1 MTELEKPKEVEGKV
15 GTTEEKTILR
25 ERWQNTDQLY
35 SKIRSVL
42 GGCDLKEVTHIIIT
56 PTEIK
61 VEKAKTFLE

>member
-1 MTELEKPKEVEGKV
+1 MSESDKAKEVEGKI

-25 ERWQNTDQLY
+25 ERWQNADQLY

-42 GGCDLKEVTHIIIT
+42 GSYDLKEVTHVIIT